1 MTTTGRLPRAR
12 SAGDGEGPA
21 GVPGPRRRGV
31 RLAALLVLA
40 TVVAV
45 GVLLPDRVGLD
56 HELPF
61 AVFAALRPDLAV
73 GIGGL
78 ALVLLVLRRRWWP
91 LLVPVI
97 VVAVVAG
104 AIVVPRAVAAPAPPP
119 GGTDLTVLEL
129 NAFEGHADART
140 VADLAR
146 AQHAD
151 LVVLP
156 ESGERMRARLAA
168 LLPEYR
174 TWTDVP
180 PWAADVRGIVVAAAP
195 RAGNVT
201 ARRLDG
207 DTRYPW
213 AEVTGGILGPTRL
226 VAVHLVSIVP
236 GWIRYWPGELGMLQ
250 QWCAPGGDPTP
261 AMVVGDFNATPDH
274 SAFRSGTAGCTDA
287 ATATGG
293 SLVPTWRSS
302 FPRWFGAQID
312 HVLTRPGADGAGP
325 QARSTE
331 VIAVPGSDH
340 RALLTHLRL

>member
-12 SAGDGEGPA
+12 SAGSPGS
-21 GVPGPRRRGV
+21 GPRRSRGRV
-31 RLAALLVLA
+31 TVLLAVATVLA
-40 TVVAV
+40 VV
-45 GVLLPDRVGLD
+45 VLLPDRLGLD
-56 HELPF
+56 RVLPF

-73 GIGGL
+73 GIGVL

-91 LLVPVI
+91 LLVPAL

-104 AIVVPRAVAAPAPPP
+104 GLVVPRAIAQPAPPP
-119 GGTDLTVLEL
+119 GGTELTVLEL

-140 VADLAR
+140 IADLAR

-174 TWTDVP
+174 TWTNIAP
-180 PWAADVRGIVVAAAP
+180 GTPDVRGIVVAAAP
-195 RAGNVT
+195 RAGAVT
-201 ARRLDG
+201 ARPLDG

-213 AEVTGGILGPTRL
+213 AEVTGGVLGRTRL

-236 GWIRYWPGELGMLQ
+236 SWVAYWPGELDSLA

-261 AMVVGDFNATPDH
+261 AMIVGDLNATPDH
-274 SAFRSGTAGCTDA
+274 SAFRAGTAGCTDA
-287 ATATGG
+287 ATATGE

-312 HVLTRPGADGAGP
+312 HVLTRPGANGAGP
-325 QARSTE
+325 RARSTE

-340 RALLTHLRL
+340 RALLTRLRL

>member
-1 MTTTGRLPRAR
+1 ML
-12 SAGDGEGPA
+12 
-21 GVPGPRRRGV
+21 
-31 RLAALLVLA
+31 LALA
-40 TVVAV
+40 TLLAVV
-45 GVLLPDRVGLD
+45 VLLPDRFGLD
-56 HELPF
+56 RVLPF
-61 AVFAALRPDLAV
+61 AVFAALRPDLAA

-78 ALVLLVLRRRWWP
+78 ALVLLVVRRRWWP
-91 LLVPVI
+91 VLVPAL

-104 AIVVPRAVAAPAPPP
+104 AIVVPRAVPGPTPPP
-119 GGTDLTVLEL
+119 GGTELTVLEL
-129 NAFEGHADART
+129 NAFEGHADAPT
-140 VADLAR
+140 IAALAR
-146 AQHAD
+146 ARGAD

-156 ESGERMRARLAA
+156 ESGEGMRARLAA
-168 LLPEYR
+168 LLPGYR
-174 TWTDVP
+174 TWTNVP
-180 PWAADVRGIVVAAAP
+180 PWAADVRGIVVAASP
-195 RAGNVT
+195 RAGDVT

-213 AEVTGGILGPTRL
+213 AEVTGGILGRTRL
-226 VAVHLVSIVP
+226 LAVHLVSVVP
-236 GWIRYWPGELGMLQ
+236 SWISYWPDELGLLR

-261 AMVVGDFNATPDH
+261 AMVVGDLNATPDN

-287 ATATGG
+287 TTATGN

-340 RALLTHLRL
+340 RALLTRLRL

>member
-12 SAGDGEGPA
+12 SAGSRDTR
-21 GVPGPRRRGV
+21 PRRGRV
-31 RLAALLVLA
+31 RITVVLA
-40 TVVAV
+40 ISTVLAV
-45 GVLLPDRVGLD
+45 VVLLPDRLGLD
-56 HELPF
+56 RVLPF

-73 GIGGL
+73 AIGGL

-91 LLVPVI
+91 LLAPAL

-104 AIVVPRAVAAPAPPP
+104 ALVVPRAVAQPVAPP
-119 GGTDLTVLEL
+119 GGTELTVLEL

-140 VADLAR
+140 IADLAR
-146 AQHAD
+146 AQQAD

-156 ESGERMRARLAA
+156 ESGELMRARLAA

-174 TWTDVP
+174 TWTNVAP
-180 PWAADVRGIVVAAAP
+180 GAPDVRGVVVAAAP
-195 RAGNVT
+195 RAGAVT
-201 ARRLDG
+201 ARPLDG

-236 GWIRYWPGELGMLQ
+236 GWVHYWPAELDSLA
-250 QWCAPGGDPTP
+250 QWCAPGGDPSP
-261 AMVVGDFNATPDH
+261 AMIVGDLNATPDH
-274 SAFRSGTAGCTDA
+274 SAFRAGTAGCTDA
-287 ATATGG
+287 ATATGE

-312 HVLTRPGADGAGP
+312 HVLTRPGANGAGP
-325 QARSTE
+325 HARSTE
-331 VIAVPGSDH
+331 VITMPGSDH
-340 RALLTHLRL
+340 RALLTRLRL

>member
-1 MTTTGRLPRAR
+1 MTTTGRLPHAR
-12 SAGDGEGPA
+12 HTGSREA
-21 GVPGPRRRGV
+21 GPRRGRGRV
-31 RLAALLVLA
+31 AVLLAASTVLA
-40 TVVAV
+40 VV
-45 GVLLPDRVGLD
+45 VLLPDRVGLD
-56 HELPF
+56 RMLPF

-73 GIGGL
+73 GVGVL

-91 LLVPVI
+91 LLVPALVL
-97 VVAVVAG
+97 AVVAG
-104 AIVVPRAVAAPAPPP
+104 ALVVPRALAQPAPPP
-119 GGTDLTVLEL
+119 GGTELTVLEL

-140 VADLAR
+140 VAALAR
-146 AQHAD
+146 ARHAD

-174 TWTDVP
+174 TWTNVAP
-180 PWAADVRGIVVAAAP
+180 SAPDVRGIVVAAAP
-195 RAGNVT
+195 RAGAVT
-201 ARRLDG
+201 ARPLDG

-236 GWIRYWPGELGMLQ
+236 GWVAYWPAELEGLAR
-250 QWCAPGGDPTP
+250 WCAPGGDPTP
-261 AMVVGDFNATPDH
+261 AMIVGDFNATPDH
-274 SAFRSGTAGCTDA
+274 SAFRTGTAGCTDA

-325 QARSTE
+325 RARSTE
-331 VIAVPGSDH
+331 VLTVPGSDH
-340 RALLTHLRL
+340 RALLTRLRL

>member
-1 MTTTGRLPRAR
+1 MTTTGRLPRAG
-12 SAGDGEGPA
+12 SAGDLDGPA
-21 GVPGPRRRGV
+21 PRRG
-31 RLAALLVLA
+31 RLRVALLLAISTVLA
-40 TVVAV
+40 VV
-45 GVLLPDRVGLD
+45 VLLPDHVGLD
-56 HELPF
+56 RTLPF

-78 ALVLLVLRRRWWP
+78 ALVLLALRRRWWP
-91 LLVPVI
+91 LLLPAL

-104 AIVVPRAVAAPAPPP
+104 AIVVPRAVAQPAPPP
-119 GGTDLTVLEL
+119 GGTELTVLEL
-129 NAFEGHADART
+129 NAFEGHADPRT
-140 VADLAR
+140 IADLAR

-174 TWTDVP
+174 TWTNVGP
-180 PWAADVRGIVVAAAP
+180 TAPDVRGIVVAAAP
-195 RAGNVT
+195 RAGAVT
-201 ARRLDG
+201 ARPLDG

-236 GWIRYWPGELGMLQ
+236 SWVRYWPAELDSLA

-261 AMVVGDFNATPDH
+261 AMIVGDLNATGDH
-274 SAFRSGTAGCTDA
+274 SAFRAGTAGCTDA
-287 ATATGG
+287 ATATGD

-312 HVLTRPGADGAGP
+312 HVLTRPGAAGAGP
-325 QARSTE
+325 RARSTE
-331 VIAVPGSDH
+331 VVAVPGSDH
-340 RALLTHLRL
+340 RALLTRLRLP

>member
-1 MTTTGRLPRAR
+1 MTTTGRLPHAR
-12 SAGDGEGPA
+12 HTGSREA
-21 GVPGPRRRGV
+21 GPRRGRGRV
-31 RLAALLVLA
+31 AVLLAASTVLA
-40 TVVAV
+40 VV
-45 GVLLPDRVGLD
+45 VLLPDRVGLD
-56 HELPF
+56 RMLPF

-73 GIGGL
+73 GVGVL
-78 ALVLLVLRRRWWP
+78 ALVLLALRRRWWP
-91 LLVPVI
+91 LLVPAL

-104 AIVVPRAVAAPAPPP
+104 ALVVPRALAQPAPPP
-119 GGTDLTVLEL
+119 GGTELTVLEL

-140 VADLAR
+140 VAALAR
-146 AQHAD
+146 ARHAD

-174 TWTDVP
+174 TWTNVAP
-180 PWAADVRGIVVAAAP
+180 SAPDVRGIVVAAAP
-195 RAGNVT
+195 RAGAVT
-201 ARRLDG
+201 ARPLDG

-236 GWIRYWPGELGMLQ
+236 GWVAYWPAELEGLAR
-250 QWCAPGGDPTP
+250 WCAPGGDPTP
-261 AMVVGDFNATPDH
+261 AMIVGDFNATPDH
-274 SAFRSGTAGCTDA
+274 SAFRTGTAGCADA

-325 QARSTE
+325 RARSTA
-331 VIAVPGSDH
+331 VLTVPGSDH
-340 RALLTHLRL
+340 RALLTRLRL

>member
-12 SAGDGEGPA
+12 STGSTGT
-21 GVPGPRRRGV
+21 GPRRGRVGV
-31 RLAALLVLA
+31 AVLLAVSTVLA
-40 TVVAV
+40 VL
-45 GVLLPDRVGLD
+45 VLLPDRFGLD
-56 HELPF
+56 RVLPF

-73 GIGGL
+73 GIGAL

-91 LLVPVI
+91 LLVPAL

-104 AIVVPRAVAAPAPPP
+104 ALVVPRAVARPAPPP
-119 GGTDLTVLEL
+119 GGTELTVLEL

-140 VADLAR
+140 IADLAR

-174 TWTDVP
+174 TWTNVP
-180 PWAADVRGIVVAAAP
+180 PSAPDVRGIVVAAAP
-195 RAGNVT
+195 RAGAVT
-201 ARRLDG
+201 ARPLDG

-236 GWIRYWPGELGMLQ
+236 SWVAYWPGELDSLAR
-250 QWCAPGGDPTP
+250 WCAPGGEPTP
-261 AMVVGDFNATPDH
+261 ATIVGDLNATPDH
-274 SAFRSGTAGCTDA
+274 SAFRAGTAGCTDA
-287 ATATGG
+287 ATATGE

-312 HVLTRPGADGAGP
+312 HVLTRPGANGAGP
-325 QARSTE
+325 RARSTE
-331 VIAVPGSDH
+331 VITMPGSDH
-340 RALLTHLRL
+340 RALLTRLRL

>member
-1 MTTTGRLPRAR
+1 MTTTGRPLRAR
-12 SAGDGEGPA
+12 LADRPE
-21 GVPGPRRRGV
+21 RRPNARRTRVAIGLV
-31 RLAALLVLA
+31 VASVLA
-40 TVVAV
+40 VV
-45 GVLLPDRVGLD
+45 VLLPDRLGLD
-56 HELPF
+56 HVLPF
-61 AVFAALRPDLAV
+61 AVFAALRPDLAA
-73 GIGGL
+73 GIGGV

-91 LLVPVI
+91 VLVPAL

-104 AIVVPRAVAAPAPPP
+104 VIVVPRAIAGPAPAP
-119 GGTDLTVLEL
+119 GGTELTVLEL

-140 VADLAR
+140 VAALALAR
-146 AQHAD
+146 HAD
-151 LVVLP
+151 LVVMP
-156 ESGERMRARLAA
+156 ESGERMRARLAP
-168 LLPEYR
+168 LLPGYR
-174 TWTDVP
+174 TWTNVP
-180 PWAADVRGIVVAAAP
+180 PWAADVRGIVVAASP
-195 RAGNVT
+195 RAGDVT

-236 GWIRYWPGELGMLQ
+236 GWISYWPGELGMLRR
-250 QWCAPGGDPTP
+250 WCAPGGDPTP
-261 AMVVGDFNATPDH
+261 AMVVGDFNSTPDH
-274 SAFRSGTAGCTDA
+274 STFRSGTAGCTDA

-340 RALLTHLRL
+340 RALLTQLRL

>member
-1 MTTTGRLPRAR
+1 MTTTGRAPHAR
-12 SAGDGEGPA
+12 STGSPGAL
-21 GVPGPRRRGV
+21 GPRRV
-31 RLAALLVLA
+31 RVALLLVVSAALAVL
-40 TVVAV
+40 
-45 GVLLPDRVGLD
+45 VLLPDRFGLD
-56 HELPF
+56 RELPF

-73 GIGGL
+73 GIGVV
-78 ALVLLVLRRRWWP
+78 ALVLLVLRRSWWP
-91 LLVPVI
+91 VLVSAL

-104 AIVVPRAVAAPAPPP
+104 AVVAPRTMAEPTPPP
-119 GGTDLTVLEL
+119 GGTELTVLEL
-129 NAFEGHADART
+129 NAFEGHADADT
-140 VADLAR
+140 VAALAR
-146 AQHAD
+146 SQHAD
-151 LVVLP
+151 LVVMP
-156 ESGERMRARLAA
+156 ESGERMRSRLAA

-174 TWTDVP
+174 TWTNVP
-180 PWAADVRGIVVAAAP
+180 ASAADVRGVVVAAAP
-195 RAGNVT
+195 RAGDVT

-236 GWIRYWPGELGMLQ
+236 GWISDWPGELERLQ

-261 AMVVGDFNATPDH
+261 AMIVGDLNATPDH
-274 SAFRSGTAGCTDA
+274 SAFRAGTAGCTDA

-312 HVLTRPGADGAGP
+312 HVLTRPGPHGSGP

-340 RALLTHLRL
+340 RALLTRLRL